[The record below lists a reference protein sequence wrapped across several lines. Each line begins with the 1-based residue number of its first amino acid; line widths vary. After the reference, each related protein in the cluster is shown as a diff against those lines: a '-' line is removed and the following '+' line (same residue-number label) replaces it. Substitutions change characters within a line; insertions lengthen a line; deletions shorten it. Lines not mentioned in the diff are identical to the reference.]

1 MKIRKLKTTVV
12 AVPQLREYKSSW
24 RRKGH
29 GTSAQC
35 SVLVELLTDDGVTGI
50 GESPVV
56 FAGRPEVTVAL
67 LKGVEPLILGRDPL
81 DHDIL
86 RHEIYA
92 ETGMAH
98 LGTQGLSW
106 ALAGLDMAMWD
117 IVGKVCE
124 QPLHQLWGSAWRTES
139 NFYADIPTADPSRMA
154 DDALEWVQRGFRTL
168 YFKAGFEPESDIARL
183 AAVRSAVGEGPRI
196 RVDANQ
202 AWSPGA
208 AKRIISR
215 MAEYS
220 PEYIEQPV
228 IASNLEEM
236 AAVRHSVSVPILAH
250 EASLSVE
257 GSLNVIKHQAADAL
271 QLDPRFDSGISGARL
286 AAGLAEVAGLPV
298 VTHTFGELGV
308 GTAAVLQLHAAHK
321 NFILDNQTYY
331 WNLTDDVIEGGLLP
345 FNGSALKIPRRP
357 GIGVD
362 LDPERVAHYAG
373 YYEREI
379 ATQQAEAD
387 QFSGTEH
394 YGRRYIL
401 RPRE

>member
-1 MKIRKLKTTVV
+1 
-12 AVPQLREYKSSW
+12 
-24 RRKGH
+24 
-29 GTSAQC
+29 
-35 SVLVELLTDDGVTGI
+35 VEVLTDAGI
-50 GESPVV
+50 CAIGYSPVV

-67 LKGVEPLILGRDPL
+67 LKGIEPLIAGRDPAE
-81 DHDIL
+81 HDVL

-98 LGTQGLSW
+98 LGTQGISW

-117 IVGKVCE
+117 IVGKVCG
-124 QPLHQLWGSAWRTES
+124 QPLHRIWGSAWRTES
-139 NFYADIPTADPSRMA
+139 TFYADIPPADPRQMA
-154 DDALEWVQRGFRTL
+154 EEAVDWVDRGFRTL
-168 YFKAGFEPESDIARL
+168 YFKVGFEPETDIARL
-183 AAVRSAVGEGPRI
+183 AAVRAAVGSGPRI

-208 AKRIISR
+208 AKRIITR
-215 MAEYS
+215 MSEYE

-228 IASNLEEM
+228 VASNLEDM
-236 AAVRHSVSVPILAH
+236 AAVRQSVPVPILAH

-271 QLDPRFDSGISGARL
+271 QLDPRFDSGISGTRV
-286 AAGLAEVAGLPV
+286 AAGIAEVAGLPV

-308 GTAAVLQLHAAHK
+308 GTAAVLQLHAAHR

-345 FNGSALKIPRRP
+345 FDGPALTVPDRP
-357 GIGVD
+357 GLGVE
-362 LDPERVAHYAG
+362 LDPDRVKHYADF
-373 YYEREI
+373 YKREI
-379 ATQQAEAD
+379 EARPPAAAGVVVD
-387 QFSGTEH
+387 KNAH
-394 YGRRYIL
+394 HGRRYIL